1 MNVAA
6 EAFDLDALKPW
17 IGRATNREQVAD
29 PAPVAMMSATL
40 DRDDPAPKAGDELPP
55 MWTWLYF
62 LGTDPTRVL
71 GADGLPPDGVLQPP
85 VPLPRRMWAGGN
97 FTFHRPIGLG
107 TQLTQRASVADISM
121 KTGRNGLLVF
131 VTHRY
136 ETYDLGGLAV
146 TENYISVFR
155 EAEKTGAN
163 APPPAPPAKAPA
175 EAKWRR
181 QVEPSVPFL
190 FRFSALTFN
199 PHRIHYDRP
208 YTMEQEGYPG
218 LIVHGPL
225 QSILMM
231 DLVRR
236 EMPDADPLS
245 VRFRALAPLYDEGPF
260 SVCGAPG
267 PDGAILWVERPDG
280 TVTMQADVAFD

>member
-1 MNVAA
+1 
-6 EAFDLDALKPW
+6 
-17 IGRATNREQVAD
+17 
-29 PAPVAMMSATL
+29 
-40 DRDDPAPKAGDELPP
+40 
-55 MWTWLYF
+55 
-62 LGTDPTRVL
+62 
-71 GADGLPPDGVLQPP
+71 
-85 VPLPRRMWAGGN
+85 
-97 FTFHRPIGLG
+97 
-107 TQLTQRASVADISM
+107 
-121 KTGRNGLLVF
+121 
-131 VTHRY
+131 
-136 ETYDLGGLAV
+136 
-146 TENYISVFR
+146 
-155 EAEKTGAN
+155 
-163 APPPAPPAKAPA
+163 
-175 EAKWRR
+175 
-181 QVEPSVPFL
+181 VEPSVPFL

-280 TVTMQADVAFD
+280 TVTMQADVTFD